1 MGRADYFRAATANVG
16 TNCQFQPLGLDIG
29 NGATKFVTDDREVL
43 IPSYVHPIYEL
54 GSTDPSLGLIEYL
67 GGDRD
72 DLIGSKWFAGS
83 AASQVAPLTFQ
94 RVVDDAKGKI
104 KLSLQLLTGALETL
118 PHQLRWKFSIV
129 LSSQDSQTFGDEL
142 ADSVQ
147 GVHSIRFRGTD
158 VTQIEIEVL
167 SVVEEGIGAIAVA
180 SADIDIKGT
189 VIVNDLGNGTLIA
202 SVFQGGK
209 LVDRKVILRGVEPL
223 IDAISNHKETRKK
236 LSNPARKDLIR
247 AGIENKTFDY
257 GNTAVTGFNF
267 EQIYLAELKEWI
279 VSGLAQLL
287 KATSEWSANADASIA
302 IGGGAQLPK
311 ITPLLVAK
319 GITPIADSHWANAR
333 GLFKLAQLKLQ
344 KGGAKA

>member
-1 MGRADYFRAATANVG
+1 MNIARQLQPTAVNYS
-16 TNCQFQPLGLDIG
+16 QFQPLGLDVG
-29 NGATKFVTDDREVL
+29 NGATKLVIEGCEIL
-43 IPSYVHPIYEL
+43 IPSYVHPIHDI
-54 GSTDPSLGLIEYL
+54 GSTDPTLGLVEYL
-67 GGDRD
+67 GGDRT
-72 DLIGSKWFAGS
+72 DLIGSKWFAGKS
-83 AASQVAPLTFQ
+83 AAQVAPLTFQ
-94 RVVDDAKGKI
+94 RVVDDARGKI
-104 KLSLQLLTGALETL
+104 KFSLQLLVGAIETL
-118 PHQLRWKFSIV
+118 PHQLRWKFAIV

-223 IDAISNHKETRKK
+223 IDDIANHKETRKK
-236 LSNPARKDLIR
+236 LNNPARKDLIR

-257 GNTAVTGFNF
+257 GNVAVTQSNF
-267 EQIYLAELKEWI
+267 EQIYIAELKEWI

-287 KATSEWSANADASIA
+287 KATAEWSAGADAAIA

-319 GITPIADSHWANAR
+319 GITPISESHWANAR

-344 KGGAKA
+344 KGA

>member
-1 MGRADYFRAATANVG
+1 MNIVRQLEPTT
-16 TNCQFQPLGLDIG
+16 TNQNQFQPLGLDVG
-29 NGATKFVTDDREVL
+29 NGSTKFVTDTREIL
-43 IPSYVHPIYEL
+43 IPSYVHTVYDI
-54 GSTDPSLGLIEYL
+54 GSTDPELGLIEYL
-67 GGDRD
+67 GGDRT
-72 DLIGSKWFAGS
+72 DLIGSKWFAGKS
-83 AASQVAPLTFQ
+83 AAQVAPLTFQ

-104 KLSLQLLTGALETL
+104 RFALQLLTGAIETL
-118 PHQLRWKFSIV
+118 PHQLRWRFAIV

-142 ADSVQ
+142 ADAIQ

-180 SADIDIKGT
+180 SADIDIRGT

-223 IDAISNHKETRKK
+223 IDDIANHKETRKK
-236 LSNPARKDLIR
+236 LNNPARKDLIR
-247 AGIENKTFDY
+247 AGIETKTFDY
-257 GNTAVTGFNF
+257 GNVAVTQFNF
-267 EQIYLAELKEWI
+267 EQIYIAELKEWI

-287 KATSEWSANADASIA
+287 KATAEWSAGADASIA

-319 GITPIADSHWANAR
+319 GITPIAESHWANAR

-344 KGGAKA
+344 KGS